1 MELLLLPSPS
11 RATVSR
17 PALLPAAPLR
27 RACATNFR
35 PAATSGNVEAT
46 GAAPTTT
53 AASSSAAGAKAVPE
67 RRAGGGGFGLGLD
80 LSEEMRRGMAW
91 RMLALP
97 AVAVAAET
105 ALLRLLELEGGAA
118 PAWAGKAGSAVLF
131 AAGLLG
137 SQYGFFS
144 SRWDAAE
151 EGSVVGWEL
160 AVRHW
165 GALSMAMD
173 SSLEEEG
180 DDDDELGDD
189 EEWEYYEEE
198 D

>member
-97 AVAVAAET
+97 AV
-105 ALLRLLELEGGAA
+105 
-118 PAWAGKAGSAVLF
+118 LF